1 MRRWKK
7 TAAAALALCALVL
20 AGALS
25 LSASAS
31 PGNVNLMAVN
41 ERVLLDLTADNMP
54 RTVGGV
60 LYVPYTM
67 LSYQAT
73 GIDLGVNAMYSTTK
87 RTLLVT
93 DGQLGVVFD
102 TRANT
107 AQDLSGAA
115 VSAQAMVRNGTVF
128 VPIDWL
134 CDYFGTISCTRT
146 STRHGTLI
154 RLTSSSAILSDR
166 SFVSAADNQLADSLS
181 RYLESG
187 GRGEGENPVPS
198 GGAEASEP
206 PSGGEL
212 YLALRWGDEGEECA
226 RLAEGRGLRVLF
238 LFTPEQLR
246 AIAGFAGGDARTAL
260 NTLEMAVLN
269 GEIDAGGITVT
280 AEGLS
285 QCISRKSLLYDKKGE
300 EHYNLISALH
310 KSMRNSDPDAAVYW
324 LARMLEAGEDPL
336 YVARRVVRFASE
348 DVGLAD
354 PQALQIAVAAY
365 QACHFLGMPEC
376 NVHLSQAVIYVA
388 LAPKS
393 NAMEEAYNAAKADAI
408 EHLAEPVPLVIR
420 NGVTG
425 LMRDLDYGKGY
436 QYAHDTE
443 EKLTNMQCLPDAL
456 LGREYYRPAGM
467 GQEAQLKQR
476 LQEIKE
482 WKKEHGA

>member
-7 TAAAALALCALVL
+7 TAALALCALVL

-102 TRANT
+102 TRANN
-107 AQDLSGAA
+107 AQDLSGAE

-212 YLALRWGDEGEECA
+212 YLALLWGDDGEECV
-226 RLAEGRGLRVLF
+226 RLAEGRGLRALF

-246 AIAGFAGGDARTAL
+246 EQDDLVRRLVGAGHTIGLSLEGEDVEACMDQAADGRGLLAAIARCPALVAGAPNLDREGRDALAQDGFAVWQP
-260 NTLEMAVLN
+260 TL
-269 GEIDAGGITVT
+269 
-280 AEGLS
+280 
-285 QCISRKSLLYDKKGE
+285 KGAD
-300 EHYNLISALH
+300 YSTG
-310 KSMRNSDPDAAVYW
+310 AA
-324 LARMLEAGEDPL
+324 LARKL
-336 YVARRVVRFASE
+336 
-348 DVGLAD
+348 D
-354 PQALQIAVAAY
+354 PQQVNYVEIGCGSGGARFLRAALD
-365 QACHFLGMPEC
+365 
-376 NVHLSQAVIYVA
+376 
-388 LAPKS
+388 
-393 NAMEEAYNAAKADAI
+393 AMEEENCQIYQATAPA
-408 EHLAEPVPLVIR
+408 LA
-420 NGVTG
+420 
-425 LMRDLDYGKGY
+425 
-436 QYAHDTE
+436 
-443 EKLTNMQCLPDAL
+443 
-456 LGREYYRPAGM
+456 
-467 GQEAQLKQR
+467 
-476 LQEIKE
+476 
-482 WKKEHGA
+482 

>member
-7 TAAAALALCALVL
+7 TAALALCALVL

-102 TRANT
+102 TRANN
-107 AQDLSGAA
+107 AQDLSGAE

-166 SFVSAADNQLADSLS
+166 SFVSAADNQLAGSLS

-212 YLALRWGDEGEECA
+212 YLALLWGDDGEECV
-226 RLAEGRGLRVLF
+226 RLAEGRGLRALF

-246 AIAGFAGGDARTAL
+246 EQDDLVRRLVGAGHTIGLSLEGEDVEACMDQAADGRGLLAAIARCPALVAGAPNLDREGRDALAQDGFAVWQP
-260 NTLEMAVLN
+260 TL
-269 GEIDAGGITVT
+269 
-280 AEGLS
+280 
-285 QCISRKSLLYDKKGE
+285 KGAD
-300 EHYNLISALH
+300 YSTG
-310 KSMRNSDPDAAVYW
+310 AA
-324 LARMLEAGEDPL
+324 LARKL
-336 YVARRVVRFASE
+336 
-348 DVGLAD
+348 D
-354 PQALQIAVAAY
+354 PQQVNYVEIGCGSGGARFLRAALD
-365 QACHFLGMPEC
+365 
-376 NVHLSQAVIYVA
+376 
-388 LAPKS
+388 
-393 NAMEEAYNAAKADAI
+393 AMEEENCRIYQATAPV
-408 EHLAEPVPLVIR
+408 LA
-420 NGVTG
+420 
-425 LMRDLDYGKGY
+425 
-436 QYAHDTE
+436 
-443 EKLTNMQCLPDAL
+443 
-456 LGREYYRPAGM
+456 
-467 GQEAQLKQR
+467 
-476 LQEIKE
+476 
-482 WKKEHGA
+482 

>member
-7 TAAAALALCALVL
+7 TAALALCALVL

-102 TRANT
+102 TRANN
-107 AQDLSGAA
+107 AQDLSGAE

-212 YLALRWGDEGEECA
+212 YLALLWGDDGEECV
-226 RLAEGRGLRVLF
+226 RLAEGRGLRALF

-246 AIAGFAGGDARTAL
+246 EQDDLVRRLVGAGHTIGLSLEGEDVEACMDQAADGRGLLAASARCPAPVAGAPNLDREGREALAQDGFAVWQPTLKGADYSTGAALARKLDPQQVNYVEIGCGSGGARFLRTAL
-260 NTLEMAVLN
+260 
-269 GEIDAGGITVT
+269 D
-280 AEGLS
+280 
-285 QCISRKSLLYDKKGE
+285 
-300 EHYNLISALH
+300 
-310 KSMRNSDPDAAVYW
+310 
-324 LARMLEAGEDPL
+324 
-336 YVARRVVRFASE
+336 
-348 DVGLAD
+348 
-354 PQALQIAVAAY
+354 
-365 QACHFLGMPEC
+365 
-376 NVHLSQAVIYVA
+376 
-388 LAPKS
+388 
-393 NAMEEAYNAAKADAI
+393 AMEEENCRIYQATAPA
-408 EHLAEPVPLVIR
+408 LA
-420 NGVTG
+420 
-425 LMRDLDYGKGY
+425 
-436 QYAHDTE
+436 
-443 EKLTNMQCLPDAL
+443 
-456 LGREYYRPAGM
+456 
-467 GQEAQLKQR
+467 
-476 LQEIKE
+476 
-482 WKKEHGA
+482 

>member
-246 AIAGFAGGDARTAL
+246 EQDDLVRRLAGAGHTIGLALEGEDVEACMDQAAEGRGLLAAVARCPALVAAAPGLDREGREGLTQAGFAVWRPTLKGSAHPTGAALVRELDPQQVNYVEIGCGG
-260 NTLEMAVLN
+260 
-269 GEIDAGGITVT
+269 GG
-280 AEGLS
+280 
-285 QCISRKSLLYDKKGE
+285 
-300 EHYNLISALH
+300 
-310 KSMRNSDPDAAVYW
+310 
-324 LARMLEAGEDPL
+324 
-336 YVARRVVRFASE
+336 VRFLRA
-348 DVGLAD
+348 
-354 PQALQIAVAAY
+354 ALD
-365 QACHFLGMPEC
+365 
-376 NVHLSQAVIYVA
+376 
-388 LAPKS
+388 
-393 NAMEEAYNAAKADAI
+393 AMEEENCRI
-408 EHLAEPVPLVIR
+408 
-420 NGVTG
+420 
-425 LMRDLDYGKGY
+425 Y
-436 QYAHDTE
+436 QPTAPE
-443 EKLTNMQCLPDAL
+443 
-456 LGREYYRPAGM
+456 LG
-467 GQEAQLKQR
+467 
-476 LQEIKE
+476 
-482 WKKEHGA
+482 

>member
-7 TAAAALALCALVL
+7 TAALALCALVL

-102 TRANT
+102 TRANN
-107 AQDLSGAA
+107 AQDLSGAE

-212 YLALRWGDEGEECA
+212 YLALLWGDDGEECV
-226 RLAEGRGLRVLF
+226 RLAEGRGLRALF

-246 AIAGFAGGDARTAL
+246 EQDDLVRRLAGAGHTIGLSLEGEDVEACLDQAQEGRGLLAAIARCPALVAGAPNLDREGRDALAQDGFAVWRP
-260 NTLEMAVLN
+260 TL
-269 GEIDAGGITVT
+269 
-280 AEGLS
+280 
-285 QCISRKSLLYDKKGE
+285 KGAD
-300 EHYNLISALH
+300 YSTG
-310 KSMRNSDPDAAVYW
+310 AA
-324 LARMLEAGEDPL
+324 LARKL
-336 YVARRVVRFASE
+336 
-348 DVGLAD
+348 D
-354 PQALQIAVAAY
+354 PQQVNYVEIGCGSGGARFLRAALD
-365 QACHFLGMPEC
+365 
-376 NVHLSQAVIYVA
+376 
-388 LAPKS
+388 
-393 NAMEEAYNAAKADAI
+393 AMEEENCRIYQPTAPV
-408 EHLAEPVPLVIR
+408 LA
-420 NGVTG
+420 
-425 LMRDLDYGKGY
+425 
-436 QYAHDTE
+436 
-443 EKLTNMQCLPDAL
+443 
-456 LGREYYRPAGM
+456 
-467 GQEAQLKQR
+467 
-476 LQEIKE
+476 
-482 WKKEHGA
+482 

>member
-7 TAAAALALCALVL
+7 TAALALCALVL

-102 TRANT
+102 TRANN
-107 AQDLSGAA
+107 AQDLSGAE

-212 YLALRWGDEGEECA
+212 YLALLWGDDGEECV
-226 RLAEGRGLRVLF
+226 RLAEGRGLRALF

-246 AIAGFAGGDARTAL
+246 EQDDLVRRLVGAGHTIGLSLEGEDVEACMDQAADGRGLLAAIARCPALVAGAPNLDREGRDALAQDGFAVWRPTLKGTDYSTGAALARKLDPQQVNYVEIGCGSGGARFLRTAL
-260 NTLEMAVLN
+260 
-269 GEIDAGGITVT
+269 D
-280 AEGLS
+280 
-285 QCISRKSLLYDKKGE
+285 
-300 EHYNLISALH
+300 
-310 KSMRNSDPDAAVYW
+310 
-324 LARMLEAGEDPL
+324 
-336 YVARRVVRFASE
+336 
-348 DVGLAD
+348 
-354 PQALQIAVAAY
+354 
-365 QACHFLGMPEC
+365 
-376 NVHLSQAVIYVA
+376 
-388 LAPKS
+388 
-393 NAMEEAYNAAKADAI
+393 AMEEENCRIYQATAPA
-408 EHLAEPVPLVIR
+408 LA
-420 NGVTG
+420 
-425 LMRDLDYGKGY
+425 
-436 QYAHDTE
+436 
-443 EKLTNMQCLPDAL
+443 
-456 LGREYYRPAGM
+456 
-467 GQEAQLKQR
+467 
-476 LQEIKE
+476 
-482 WKKEHGA
+482 

>member
-7 TAAAALALCALVL
+7 TAALALCALVL

-102 TRANT
+102 TRANN
-107 AQDLSGAA
+107 AQDLSGAE

-212 YLALRWGDEGEECA
+212 YLALRWGDDGEECV
-226 RLAEGRGLRVLF
+226 RLAEGRGLRALF

-246 AIAGFAGGDARTAL
+246 EQDDLVRRLAGAGHTIGLSLEGEDVEACMDQAADGRGLLAAIARCPALVAGAPNLDREGRDALAQDGFAVWQP
-260 NTLEMAVLN
+260 TL
-269 GEIDAGGITVT
+269 
-280 AEGLS
+280 
-285 QCISRKSLLYDKKGE
+285 KGAD
-300 EHYNLISALH
+300 YSTG
-310 KSMRNSDPDAAVYW
+310 AA
-324 LARMLEAGEDPL
+324 LARKL
-336 YVARRVVRFASE
+336 
-348 DVGLAD
+348 D
-354 PQALQIAVAAY
+354 PQQVNYVEIGCGSGGARFLRAALD
-365 QACHFLGMPEC
+365 
-376 NVHLSQAVIYVA
+376 
-388 LAPKS
+388 
-393 NAMEEAYNAAKADAI
+393 AMEEENCRIYQATAPV
-408 EHLAEPVPLVIR
+408 LA
-420 NGVTG
+420 
-425 LMRDLDYGKGY
+425 
-436 QYAHDTE
+436 
-443 EKLTNMQCLPDAL
+443 
-456 LGREYYRPAGM
+456 
-467 GQEAQLKQR
+467 
-476 LQEIKE
+476 
-482 WKKEHGA
+482 

>member
-102 TRANT
+102 TRANN
-107 AQDLSGAA
+107 AQDLSGAE

-212 YLALRWGDEGEECA
+212 YLALRWGDDGEECV
-226 RLAEGRGLRVLF
+226 RLAEGRGLRALF

-246 AIAGFAGGDARTAL
+246 EQDDLVRRLAGAGHTIGLSLEGEDVEACMDQAADGRGLLAAIARCPALVAGAPNLDREGRDALAQDGFAVWRPTLKGADYSTGAALARKLDPQQVNYVEIGCGSGGARFLRTAL
-260 NTLEMAVLN
+260 
-269 GEIDAGGITVT
+269 D
-280 AEGLS
+280 
-285 QCISRKSLLYDKKGE
+285 
-300 EHYNLISALH
+300 
-310 KSMRNSDPDAAVYW
+310 
-324 LARMLEAGEDPL
+324 
-336 YVARRVVRFASE
+336 
-348 DVGLAD
+348 
-354 PQALQIAVAAY
+354 
-365 QACHFLGMPEC
+365 
-376 NVHLSQAVIYVA
+376 
-388 LAPKS
+388 
-393 NAMEEAYNAAKADAI
+393 AMEEENCRIYQPTAPV
-408 EHLAEPVPLVIR
+408 LA
-420 NGVTG
+420 
-425 LMRDLDYGKGY
+425 
-436 QYAHDTE
+436 
-443 EKLTNMQCLPDAL
+443 
-456 LGREYYRPAGM
+456 
-467 GQEAQLKQR
+467 
-476 LQEIKE
+476 
-482 WKKEHGA
+482 

>member
-146 STRHGTLI
+146 STR
-154 RLTSSSAILSDR
+154 
-166 SFVSAADNQLADSLS
+166 
-181 RYLESG
+181 
-187 GRGEGENPVPS
+187 
-198 GGAEASEP
+198 
-206 PSGGEL
+206 
-212 YLALRWGDEGEECA
+212 
-226 RLAEGRGLRVLF
+226 
-238 LFTPEQLR
+238 
-246 AIAGFAGGDARTAL
+246 TAL
-260 NTLEMAVLN
+260 
-269 GEIDAGGITVT
+269 
-280 AEGLS
+280 
-285 QCISRKSLLYDKKGE
+285 
-300 EHYNLISALH
+300 
-310 KSMRNSDPDAAVYW
+310 
-324 LARMLEAGEDPL
+324 
-336 YVARRVVRFASE
+336 
-348 DVGLAD
+348 
-354 PQALQIAVAAY
+354 
-365 QACHFLGMPEC
+365 
-376 NVHLSQAVIYVA
+376 
-388 LAPKS
+388 
-393 NAMEEAYNAAKADAI
+393 
-408 EHLAEPVPLVIR
+408 
-420 NGVTG
+420 
-425 LMRDLDYGKGY
+425 
-436 QYAHDTE
+436 
-443 EKLTNMQCLPDAL
+443 
-456 LGREYYRPAGM
+456 
-467 GQEAQLKQR
+467 
-476 LQEIKE
+476 
-482 WKKEHGA
+482 

>member
-7 TAAAALALCALVL
+7 TAALALCALVL

-102 TRANT
+102 TRANN
-107 AQDLSGAA
+107 AQDLSGAE

-212 YLALRWGDEGEECA
+212 YLALLWGDDGEECV
-226 RLAEGRGLRVLF
+226 RLAEGRGLRALF

-246 AIAGFAGGDARTAL
+246 EQDDLVRRLVGAGHTIGLSLEGEDVEACLDQAQEGRGLLAAIARCPALVAGAPNLDREGRDALAQDGFAVWQP
-260 NTLEMAVLN
+260 TL
-269 GEIDAGGITVT
+269 
-280 AEGLS
+280 
-285 QCISRKSLLYDKKGE
+285 KGAD
-300 EHYNLISALH
+300 YSTG
-310 KSMRNSDPDAAVYW
+310 AA
-324 LARMLEAGEDPL
+324 LARKL
-336 YVARRVVRFASE
+336 
-348 DVGLAD
+348 D
-354 PQALQIAVAAY
+354 PQQVNYVEIGCGSGGARFLRAALD
-365 QACHFLGMPEC
+365 
-376 NVHLSQAVIYVA
+376 
-388 LAPKS
+388 
-393 NAMEEAYNAAKADAI
+393 AMEEENCQIYQATAPA
-408 EHLAEPVPLVIR
+408 LA
-420 NGVTG
+420 
-425 LMRDLDYGKGY
+425 
-436 QYAHDTE
+436 
-443 EKLTNMQCLPDAL
+443 
-456 LGREYYRPAGM
+456 
-467 GQEAQLKQR
+467 
-476 LQEIKE
+476 
-482 WKKEHGA
+482 

>member
-7 TAAAALALCALVL
+7 TAALALCALVL

-102 TRANT
+102 TRANN
-107 AQDLSGAA
+107 AQDLSGAE

-212 YLALRWGDEGEECA
+212 YLALLWGDDGEECV
-226 RLAEGRGLRVLF
+226 RLAEGRGLRALF

-246 AIAGFAGGDARTAL
+246 EQDDLVRRLVGAGHT
-260 NTLEMAVLN
+260 
-269 GEIDAGGITVT
+269 I
-280 AEGLS
+280 GLS
-285 QCISRKSLLYDKKGE
+285 
-300 EHYNLISALH
+300 
-310 KSMRNSDPDAAVYW
+310 
-324 LARMLEAGEDPL
+324 LEGED
-336 YVARRVVRFASE
+336 VEACM
-348 DVGLAD
+348 D
-354 PQALQIAVAAY
+354 QA
-365 QACHFLGMPEC
+365 
-376 NVHLSQAVIYVA
+376 
-388 LAPKS
+388 
-393 NAMEEAYNAAKADAI
+393 
-408 EHLAEPVPLVIR
+408 AEP
-420 NGVTG
+420 
-425 LMRDLDYGKGY
+425 
-436 QYAHDTE
+436 
-443 EKLTNMQCLPDAL
+443 
-456 LGREYYRPAGM
+456 
-467 GQEAQLKQR
+467 
-476 LQEIKE
+476 EIC
-482 WKKEHGA
+482 